1 METGINN
8 KCKAFTSLE
17 QSRKLAE
24 ILPLESADMEYL
36 AIKENGALVGNVP
49 FVKDDSEV
57 DDSAYNQIYD
67 RIACWS
73 LAALIDILP
82 EDIIGQRHYFFE
94 ISKMGD
100 ASTPHEVRYY
110 RFRDESDGGDFGRI
124 TWISRQANN
133 LVDAC
138 VEMILKLHEL
148 KML

>member
-1 METGINN
+1 MYKI
-8 KCKAFTSLE
+8 CTSIE
-17 QSRKLAE
+17 QSKKLSE
-24 ILPLESADMEYL
+24 FLPLESADMDYIPIINIDGEYSL
-36 AIKENGALVGNVP
+36 
-49 FVKDDSEV
+49 EV
-57 DDSAYNQIYD
+57 NEWDNEHVIEDGWIP
-67 RIACWS
+67 CWS

-124 TWISRQANN
+124 TWISHQANN